1 MFNDCHFFLPYL
13 SDIAYSTFF
22 YKGQHSRI
30 HIRDYYIVA
39 YTISAEHLALEKK
52 LDSHNHC
59 SVSTEKFEIQYDI
72 YQKYGRSWENCT
84 VNCIKQINSKN
95 CST

>member
-1 MFNDCHFFLPYL
+1 MFNECHFFHPYL

-59 SVSTEKFEIQYDI
+59 SVSTENL
-72 YQKYGRSWENCT
+72 KYSMMFIKSMEEAGET
-84 VNCIKQINSKN
+84 VQWSV
-95 CST
+95 